1 MAIVAQVQPIEVKRI
16 YTTQAEGVDRQ
27 KLKAMLEDL
36 NRQGRLTERDE
47 RLLEYLHEVNVLSL
61 DQVQRLLWSGA
72 KLVTAYQRLRFLLN
86 HYLLNAAR
94 VPRAGMTAWGLLV
107 SKVYALGPAG
117 QLWLKE
123 EVSSSHVTR
132 HLKRDQVLHD
142 LLVAELCVRL
152 TEATLRRGEAWS
164 LAWAGERAASFYPRE
179 GEGPALAPD
188 GLGMVRQQ
196 RANKTA
202 TLPFL
207 IEVDASREAH
217 GRPSSDWGRKIIGYD
232 RFYTSEWKQHPELM
246 NLATFPLVAVV
257 THGEQRLQNLAG
269 AITEHRRQPVLYYLA
284 LWEDLLAGEDLL
296 AAPAWLIVTPE
307 GKLVDQERGQRQPLL
322 QVGK

>member
-1 MAIVAQVQPIEVKRI
+1 MAIVAQAQPIEVKRI

-47 RLLEYLHEVNVLSL
+47 RLLEYLQEVNVLSL
-61 DQVQRLLWSGA
+61 DQVQRLLWPEA

-117 QLWLKE
+117 HLWLKE
-123 EVSSSHVTR
+123 EVSSGHVTR

-152 TEATLRRGEAWS
+152 TEATLRRGRPGAWLGPGSERPVFIPGRGKDQRWRRMDWGWCGSNGAARLRRCPS
-164 LAWAGERAASFYPRE
+164 LSRWTPAGKRMA
-179 GEGPALAPD
+179 GPVRIGA
-188 GLGMVRQQ
+188 GKSLGMI
-196 RANKTA
+196 A
-202 TLPFL
+202 F
-207 IEVDASREAH
+207 
-217 GRPSSDWGRKIIGYD
+217 
-232 RFYTSEWKQHPELM
+232 M
-246 NLATFPLVAVV
+246 
-257 THGEQRLQNLAG
+257 
-269 AITEHRRQPVLYYLA
+269 PVN
-284 LWEDLLAGEDLL
+284 GNS
-296 AAPAWLIVTPE
+296 T
-307 GKLVDQERGQRQPLL
+307 RS
-322 QVGK
+322 